1 MAAGT
6 FTLFAKNKDDYR
18 INDIVGATVKVALVT
33 SSWTPNV
40 TTTGNALWADVSA
53 NEVASGQGYTTG
65 GNTMTGLAATATAGT
80 NGYYLAGT
88 IPVWTAT
95 GTGIPAHRYYVMY
108 LSGTVWGQV
117 NPLIGYFLGD
127 ATPADIPLTTATNTI
142 TVTQPGTGW
151 FDLI

>member
-18 INDIVGATVKVALVT
+18 INDIVGATVKMALV
-33 SSWTPNV
+33 SSAWTPAI
-40 TTTGNALWADVSA
+40 TTAGNALWADVSA
-53 NEVASGQGYTTG
+53 NEIANGNGYTTG
-65 GNTMTGLAATATAGT
+65 GGTLTGVAATATAGS

-88 IPVWTAT
+88 VPVWTAS
-95 GTGIPAHRYYVMY
+95 GAGIPAHRYYVMY

-127 ATPADIPLTTATNTI
+127 TTPADIPLTSSGNTL
-142 TVTQPGTGW
+142 TVTTPATGW